1 MTDNTDLIAQLTR
14 RADEMEAIADTAGLR
29 SSWYL
34 EGAAALRKAARDN
47 RRAVKALTAVAPGV
61 RVPTDAQVNSACLS
75 YRHDFGLLPDEQ
87 RKTVMFQAREW
98 LHAWQK
104 ELPAALDIPAVAP
117 AVRALEWEESVK
129 GRWIG
134 TAPVKLGNLAFW
146 IFQSENGY
154 LRHIAGQGAV
164 TSPTLEAA
172 QLSAQA
178 DYEARILAAL
188 EIGGADNEA

>member
-1 MTDNTDLIAQLTR
+1 
-14 RADEMEAIADTAGLR
+14 
-29 SSWYL
+29 
-34 EGAAALRKAARDN
+34 
-47 RRAVKALTAVAPGV
+47 
-61 RVPTDAQVNSACLS
+61 LS

-104 ELPAALDIPAVAP
+104 ELPAALAIPAVAP
-117 AVRALEWEESVK
+117 GVRALKWEESVK

-172 QLSAQA
+172 KAAAQA

-188 EIGGADNEA
+188 DTPAPAMGELVEALRAQASWVRAALNCASWTWDEDQREAAEIELAAADAVLAKIGGAA